1 MMAIYE
7 VVEDD
12 DVAIYSTLNNPV
24 CIYRNKTF
32 LAVIL

>member
-1 MMAIYE
+1 MAIYE

-12 DVAIYSTLNNPV
+12 DVAIYSTLN
-24 CIYRNKTF
+24 IYRNKTF